1 MAASDI
7 DDPLLG
13 TLCHSMTGLVRW
25 DGPDLTARQLAM
37 FLACYLETKP
47 QPVGALATRLN
58 VSKPVVSKALN
69 RLRKFSLIR
78 RQHNPW
84 NRRIILIHRTPEG
97 VCLLQKIGEIM
108 EEAFVKAS
116 RVEPLSPGHPR
127 RIERPATN
135 VAD

>member
-1 MAASDI
+1 MAE
-7 DDPLLG
+7 
-13 TLCHSMTGLVRW
+13 LVRW

-47 QPVGALATRLN
+47 QPVGALATKLR
-58 VSKPVVSKALN
+58 VSKPAICKALD
-69 RLRKFSLIR
+69 RLAKFSLVH

-84 NRRIILIHRTPEG
+84 NRRIVLVHPTPEG
-97 VCLLQKIGEIM
+97 FGFLQKIGEIM

-116 RVEPLSPGHPR
+116 RAESLRPGLLRHIKR
-127 RIERPATN
+127 QATN